1 MKVLIA
7 TLSLATLMGLSAV
20 AAAADLQGMLYFTGN
35 IIQGGCSA
43 GRPGEEGSG
52 QPHRVFEV
60 ASGVSVQIRRV
71 ENACAGYWPVS
82 TRYVALAPQ
91 RNQPPGGVV
100 IVSYR

>member
-20 AAAADLQGMLYFTGN
+20 AGAADLQGMLYFTGN

-52 QPHRVFEV
+52 QPHRVLEV
-60 ASGVSVQIRRV
+60 APGVSVQIRRV
-71 ENACAGYWPVS
+71 ENACAGHWPVS

>member
-20 AAAADLQGMLYFTGN
+20 VGAADLQGVLYFTGN

-43 GRPGEEGSG
+43 GRLGEEGAG
-52 QPHRVFEV
+52 QPHRVLEV

-71 ENACAGYWPVS
+71 ENACAGHWPVS

-91 RNQPPGGVV
+91 RDQPPGGVV

>member
-20 AAAADLQGMLYFTGN
+20 AGAADLQGMLYFTGN

-60 ASGVSVQIRRV
+60 ASGVSVQISRV
-71 ENACAGYWPVS
+71 VNACAGHWPVS